1 MPGTVPALNRLIM
14 REHHNLY
21 IRQNLVGW
29 RIWLY
34 QTWLVLGLFLGIA
47 RAGYSLEVVSE
58 PKRLFG
64 LGDLQSV
71 AISADQRVMATAG
84 QAGAFLWDL
93 QTGALV
99 RPLNSVWAVTSLAF
113 SPDSQTLLGAS
124 AGTVESWSTQT
135 GESLLSFPGS
145 IGDIFSLQVAAR
157 GDTFVSVAGDG
168 LARIWSM
175 KSGELVHTI
184 QKTDVR
190 FFAAAL
196 SPDARR
202 LATLDPALTNNVT
215 LWDVA
220 NEAEIGWLPKTN
232 WTAERILFTS
242 DGHLVTAAAGLEVLL
257 WDVESA
263 RVIQSFAGVGAPTLQ
278 LHDLWMLD
286 DTTLAALGNDGR
298 IFRWNIRTGTPMPIL
313 PGDPV
318 LAGAGVPGAAL
329 VVTAGADSVPRL
341 RELAS
346 GNVLRS
352 YPGHTTSTHAGVAFS
367 PDGQYVL
374 SGGTEPATRLWN
386 RRTGQMVREF
396 VGSGVGTMSAAFSPD
411 GTKVLTTVGL
421 PNPGAR
427 LWRTETGELVRDLR
441 WSGSWPMSAAFS
453 KDGKRI
459 AAGAQDSRVR
469 IFDEATGGLVR
480 TLVGSGWMRTV
491 AFSPKAPLLACGS
504 SDGNARI
511 FNHENGQQS
520 QTFFA
525 EAGPVVRVAF
535 SPDGKT
541 LLVAWGDGLARLFD
555 VPSFKQREEFFTRA
569 AFLESAAYSPD
580 GQFILTGEGWPA
592 FTSTLWDAQTVQPL
606 RVFADHRSA
615 VGAVGFSADGAS
627 ILTAGERVRE
637 WSISDL
643 AARIQLQPAAGGW
656 ELRWSLGRLQQ
667 AIAPEGP
674 WRSLPAAASPFA
686 VRADGPAGFYRVELD
701 SEE

>member
-1 MPGTVPALNRLIM
+1 MTRPILRLG
-14 REHHNLY
+14 HL
-21 IRQNLVGW
+21 
-29 RIWLY
+29 
-34 QTWLVLGLFLGIA
+34 LG
-47 RAGYSLEVVSE
+47 RAGLPLLLLLAINDRSAAAEPVFE
-58 PKRLFG
+58 PKRVFG
-64 LGDLQSV
+64 LGDLRVV
-71 AISADQRVMATAG
+71 AVSLDQHFLATAG

-93 QTGALV
+93 RTGALL
-99 RPLNSVWAVTSLAF
+99 RQLNSVWAVTSLAF

-175 KSGELVHTI
+175 TSGELIHTM
-184 QKTDVR
+184 QKTDAS

-196 SPDARR
+196 SPDGQR
-202 LATLDPALTNNVT
+202 LATLHPALTNNVT

-220 NEAEIGWLPKTN
+220 KEAELGWLPKTN
-232 WTAERILFTS
+232 WTADRILFTP
-242 DGHLVTAAAGLEVLL
+242 DGQLVTAAAGLELLL

-263 RVIQSFAGVGAPTLQ
+263 QVIQSFAGVGAPTVQ
-278 LHDLWMLD
+278 FHDLWMPD
-286 DTTLAALGNDGR
+286 ATTLAALGNDGR
-298 IFRWNIRTGTPMPIL
+298 IFRWNIRTGAPMPIL
-313 PGDPV
+313 PGDPI

-341 RELAS
+341 RELPS
-346 GNVLRS
+346 GNAVRS
-352 YPGHTTSTHAGVAFS
+352 FPGHTTSTHAGVAFS

-386 RRTGQMVREF
+386 RRTGQLVREF

-411 GTKVLTTVGL
+411 GTKVLTTIGL
-421 PNPGAR
+421 PNPSAR

-469 IFDEATGGLVR
+469 VFDEATGGLVR
-480 TLVGSGWMRTV
+480 TLVGSGWIRTV
-491 AFSPKAPLLACGS
+491 AFSPDAPLLACGS
-504 SDGNARI
+504 SDSNARI
-511 FNHENGQQS
+511 FNHENGQLL
-520 QTFFA
+520 QTLVA
-525 EAGPVVRVAF
+525 EAGPVVSVAF
-535 SPDGKT
+535 SPDGKS
-541 LLVAWGDGLARLFD
+541 LLVAWGDGLARVFD
-555 VPSFKQREEFFTRA
+555 VPSLKQREEFFTGA

-580 GQFILTGEGWPA
+580 GRFILTGEGWPA
-592 FTSTLWDAQTVQPL
+592 FTATLWDAQTVQPL
-606 RVFADHRSA
+606 RIFAGHRSA
-615 VGAVGFSADGAS
+615 VGALGFSADGAS

-643 AARIQLQPAAGGW
+643 SARIQLLQAAGGW

-667 AIAPEGP
+667 ALTPEGP
-674 WRSLPAAASPFA
+674 WQSLPAATSPFA
-686 VRADGPAGFYRVELD
+686 VRADAPAGFYRVELD